1 MITSSIAAIS
11 VLPEEDNDYE
21 YNESHWS
28 HPDLTNSTY
37 IKSKTLAE
45 RAAWDLQESWKKQNE
60 YCPEIVTICPSFI
73 MGESICTGAQTSTTL
88 VRQMVMN
95 QLYAYPPVR
104 FNMVD
109 IKDCSLAHVRALERA
124 DAANKRFILSQER
137 DVPMIDLGN
146 MLFEGLAQKGYNYPM
161 VRRQSGYCTMK
172 FASYFSSE
180 AAFIL
185 PMCNKP
191 ARTFHNERS
200 REVLGIEYKRD
211 VAELLIETA
220 ESLMKNGTIPTQR
233 R

>member
-1 MITSSIAAIS
+1 
-11 VLPEEDNDYE
+11 
-21 YNESHWS
+21 
-28 HPDLTNSTY
+28 
-37 IKSKTLAE
+37 
-45 RAAWDLQESWKKQNE
+45 
-60 YCPEIVTICPSFI
+60 
-73 MGESICTGAQTSTTL
+73 
-88 VRQMVMN
+88 
-95 QLYAYPPVR
+95 
-104 FNMVD
+104 
-109 IKDCSLAHVRALERA
+109 
-124 DAANKRFILSQER
+124 
-137 DVPMIDLGN
+137 MIDLGN
-146 MLFEGLAQKGYNYPM
+146 MLFEGLAQKSYNYPM